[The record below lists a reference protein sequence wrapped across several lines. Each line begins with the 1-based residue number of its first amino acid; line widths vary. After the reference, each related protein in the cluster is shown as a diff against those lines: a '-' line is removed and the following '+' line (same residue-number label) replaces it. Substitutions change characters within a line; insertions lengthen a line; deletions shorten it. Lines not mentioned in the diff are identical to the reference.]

1 MPFPQS
7 YHIVTYGCQMNDN
20 DSEIMAGILESAGFQ
35 YCPEAEKAD
44 IVIINTCVV
53 REGAEERALGRLTN
67 LAATKRQSQKIL
79 VVGGCMAQKEGQ
91 ELLEKLPFVDLVV
104 GTRDHFRIH
113 DLVQKVLERK
123 EPLVAVDEIDRTEFP
138 SELPVKR
145 ASSVRGLVT
154 VMYGCNNFCTFC
166 IVPHTRG
173 REVSRPVADVVRE
186 VQKLVE
192 EGYPEVILLGQNVN
206 SYYDKAS
213 RCDFA
218 DLLARVN
225 EVQGLK
231 RIRFV
236 TSHPKDCSPRL
247 IDALASLEKV
257 CESIHLPV
265 QAGSNRV
272 LRRMKRFYTREH
284 YLDLLAQIREKI
296 PHVAITTDVIVGF
309 PDETESDFEETYDLL
324 EKARWDSAF
333 MFMYSPR
340 PGTKAAEWPD
350 SIPLEEKRRRLQ
362 LCIARQEQISLEI
375 NQRLVGTVQEVL
387 VESVSKKSDR
397 QLMGRTRTDKAV
409 VFDGDRSL
417 IGEEVSV
424 RITEAFSHTLRG
436 VLTEKLDDNRLVY
449 SSQRE
454 H

>member
-417 IGEEVSV
+417 IGEEVPV

>member
-1 MPFPQS
+1 
-7 YHIVTYGCQMNDN
+7 
-20 DSEIMAGILESAGFQ
+20 
-35 YCPEAEKAD
+35 
-44 IVIINTCVV
+44 
-53 REGAEERALGRLTN
+53 
-67 LAATKRQSQKIL
+67 
-79 VVGGCMAQKEGQ
+79 
-91 ELLEKLPFVDLVV
+91 
-104 GTRDHFRIH
+104 
-113 DLVQKVLERK
+113 
-123 EPLVAVDEIDRTEFP
+123 
-138 SELPVKR
+138 
-145 ASSVRGLVT
+145 
-154 VMYGCNNFCTFC
+154 
-166 IVPHTRG
+166 
-173 REVSRPVADVVRE
+173 
-186 VQKLVE
+186 
-192 EGYPEVILLGQNVN
+192 
-206 SYYDKAS
+206 
-213 RCDFA
+213 
-218 DLLARVN
+218 VN

-309 PDETESDFEETYDLL
+309 PDETESDFE
-324 EKARWDSAF
+324 ARWDSAF

-397 QLMGRTRTDKAV
+397 QLMGRTRTDKTV

-436 VLTEKLDDNRLVY
+436 VLTEKLDDNKLVY

>member
-1 MPFPQS
+1 
-7 YHIVTYGCQMNDN
+7 MNDN

-272 LRRMKRFYTREH
+272 LRRMKRFYTCEH

-417 IGEEVSV
+417 IGKEVSI